1 MIELFL
7 IIALLISLWWL
18 WCVYITAG
26 TLAELMK
33 DKGIKLDEEEMDK
46 YIRKVIDDILRG
58 KKGGEIGNE

>member
-1 MIELFL
+1 MIEFFL

-26 TLAELMK
+26 ALAELME

-58 KKGGEIGNE
+58 KKRRRNRK